1 MKIDLKLLLP
11 ILLIAG
17 ACATATDTAEDL
29 RAVATLEGRSGSN
42 ASGIVTFTE
51 RADGSVRIRADLTN
65 VPPGL
70 HGFHV
75 HEVGDCSAPDAS
87 SAGDHFDPGNDPHA
101 GPEAPRHHA
110 GDLGNIEASS
120 SGRASKEMVSN
131 DLTVRSGTR
140 SVVGKAVVLHA
151 NPDDLQSQPSGDA
164 GARIACGVVSLSPR
178 S

>member
-1 MKIDLKLLLP
+1 MKLDMKILLP

-17 ACATATDTAEDL
+17 ACATATDDDQL
-29 RAVATLEGRSGSN
+29 RAVTTLEGRSGSN

-51 RADGSVRIRADLTN
+51 MADGTVQVRADLTN

-87 SAGDHFDPGNDPHA
+87 SAGGHFNPGSHPHGSPNDPQ
-101 GPEAPRHHA
+101 HHA
-110 GDLGNIEASS
+110 GDLGNIDASS
-120 SGRASKEMVSN
+120 AGRASLQMTTSG
-131 DLTVRSGTR
+131 LTVSPGPR

-151 NPDDLQSQPSGDA
+151 TADDLESQPSGAA
-164 GARIACGVVSLSPR
+164 GARIACGVVSLAP
-178 S
+178 

>member
-1 MKIDLKLLLP
+1 MKIDTKLLLP

-17 ACATATDTAEDL
+17 ACATASDTVEGP

-51 RADGSVRIRADLTN
+51 LADGSVQIRADLTN

-75 HEVGDCSAPDAS
+75 HETGDCSAPDAS
-87 SAGDHFDPGNDPHA
+87 SAGGHFNPGNDPHA
-101 GPEAPRHHA
+101 GPDAARSHA
-110 GDLGNIEASS
+110 GDLGNVQASS
-120 SGRASKEMVSN
+120 SGRASTEMVTSG
-131 DLTVRSGTR
+131 LTVAPGAR

-151 NPDDLQSQPSGDA
+151 DADDLQSQPSGDA
-164 GARIACGVVSLSPR
+164 GARIACGVVSLAPR